1 MPVKANIFSSR
12 PYAFLA
18 EKIAAAPSEIDFRLG
33 KIEHTRFPDGEN
45 YYRLLEARE
54 IRNSPAVYVAGTVS
68 DAAVMEMY
76 NICSALVME
85 QCSSLH
91 IVIYNHPASG
101 YVGIQGNN
109 LRLLAGK
116 TLFHNISA
124 VQPQTAAHF
133 LHPFRPP
140 HVGRSQNRVF
150 TDISNHLSYQRFGGQ
165 MNRTD
170 GTFKVILGAE

>member
-1 MPVKANIFSSR
+1 MGIGTAKAF
-12 PYAFLA
+12 
-18 EKIAAAPSEIDFRLG
+18 EQAAAFQPFDGSVNKNAVGCQYVDF
-33 KIEHTRFPDGEN
+33 TRTGG
-45 YYRLLEARE
+45 
-54 IRNSPAVYVAGTVS
+54 IISPGCLNNGFSRT
-68 DAAVMEMY
+68 D
-76 NICSALVME
+76 
-85 QCSSLH
+85 H

-116 TLFHNISA
+116 TLFHNLSA